1 MEQVIEMVTPI
12 LEKAVE
18 LLTGLSGLVAKKAV
32 ALAGAGAKIAAG
44 AVSCKV
50 LDKMNPTMRVVM
62 CASATVAILS
72 GVLYFL
78 GRSKKR

>member
-18 LLTGLSGLVAKKAV
+18 LVSNLAGVVAKKAV
-32 ALAGAGAKIAAG
+32 GLAGAGAKKAAG

-50 LDKMNPTMRVVM
+50 LDKMNPALRVVM
-62 CASATVAILS
+62 CASATVALVS
-72 GVLYFL
+72 GLLYFL
-78 GRSKKR
+78 SKGKKR